1 MSSFEKETVWCFF
14 TGCENVETL
23 AINLGLD
30 WSKLS
35 SKPFSILAIFPEV
48 PVKDLLKS
56 HLETKILDE
65 FVAHTKEC
73 KKQQQRAIQCHKKK

>member
-30 WSKLS
+30 QSKFS

-48 PVKDLLKS
+48 PGDTLL
-56 HLETKILDE
+56 TIG
-65 FVAHTKEC
+65 
-73 KKQQQRAIQCHKKK
+73 